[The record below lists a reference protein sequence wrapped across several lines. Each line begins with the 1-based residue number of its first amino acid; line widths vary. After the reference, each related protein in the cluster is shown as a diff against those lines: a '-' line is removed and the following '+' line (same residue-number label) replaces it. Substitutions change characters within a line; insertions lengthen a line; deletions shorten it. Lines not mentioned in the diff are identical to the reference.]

1 MDGKSMIP
9 PQGNTILY
17 YSSQQPSL
25 PWTLEGLFELT
36 WCPLRALASCVASGT
51 AENQGGAQPPPLP
64 SHALN
69 QNKPT
74 QNSYINATF
83 LLSHQDA
90 STRMYLKLSGRP
102 QSCVNVEK
110 LKMLLHITFEF
121 KRICFGEILAK
132 LSKLWCMSNLYSKG
146 FCLAILIG
154 FSRQHQQ

>member
-1 MDGKSMIP
+1 MVPFKGPCLVRCFWNCRKS
-9 PQGNTILY
+9 
-17 YSSQQPSL
+17 
-25 PWTLEGLFELT
+25 
-36 WCPLRALASCVASGT
+36 RR
-51 AENQGGAQPPPLP
+51 GAAPPLP

-121 KRICFGEILAK
+121 KRISFTVSVCIGEILAK
-132 LSKLWCMSNLYSKG
+132 TLQTMMYAKLIQQRLWPCHASRL
-146 FCLAILIG
+146 FETTPTILP
-154 FSRQHQQ
+154 RNQ

>member
-36 WCPLRALASCVASGT
+36 MVPFKGPCLVRCFWNCRESRR
-51 AENQGGAQPPPLP
+51 GAAPPLP

-146 FCLAILIG
+146 FCLAILID

>member
-1 MDGKSMIP
+1 MVPFKGPCLVPCFWNCRES
-9 PQGNTILY
+9 
-17 YSSQQPSL
+17 
-25 PWTLEGLFELT
+25 
-36 WCPLRALASCVASGT
+36 RR
-51 AENQGGAQPPPLP
+51 GAAPPLP

-132 LSKLWCMSNLYSKG
+132 LQTLMYVKLIQQRLLPCYSNWLLKTTPT
-146 FCLAILIG
+146 IVPHN
-154 FSRQHQQ
+154 Q